1 VVTANREVV
10 GVGRIEDSGVVT
22 RLREETKP
30 SFKTTELMVL
40 IAAVAAVLV
49 ASRFDD
55 SLDGRLAWTLVTAL
69 AIGYMVSRGLAK
81 SGTSYR
87 DLDEDN

>member
-1 VVTANREVV
+1 MVTANRDVV
-10 GVGRIEDSGVVT
+10 GVGRVEDRGVT

-30 SFKTTELMVL
+30 SFKTTELLVL
-40 IAAVAAVLV
+40 LAGVAAVLV
-49 ASRFDD
+49 ASRLDD

-69 AIGYMVSRGLAK
+69 AIGYMLSRGLAK

-87 DLDEDN
+87 DLEDND

>member
-1 VVTANREVV
+1 MVTANRDVV
-10 GVGRIEDSGVVT
+10 GVGRVENRDVT

-30 SFKTTELMVL
+30 SFKTTELLVL

-55 SLDGRLAWTLVTAL
+55 SLDGWLAWTLVSAL
-69 AIGYMVSRGLAK
+69 AIGYMLSRGLAK

-87 DLDEDN
+87 DLDDNA

>member
-1 VVTANREVV
+1 MVTANREVI
-10 GVGRIEDSGVVT
+10 GVGRVEDRDVT

-30 SFKTTELMVL
+30 SFKTTELMIL
-40 IAAVAAVLV
+40 IAAVAAVLI

-55 SLDGRLAWTLVTAL
+55 SLDGQWAWTLVTAL
-69 AIGYMVSRGLAK
+69 GIGYMLSRGLAK

-87 DLDEDN
+87 DLDEAD